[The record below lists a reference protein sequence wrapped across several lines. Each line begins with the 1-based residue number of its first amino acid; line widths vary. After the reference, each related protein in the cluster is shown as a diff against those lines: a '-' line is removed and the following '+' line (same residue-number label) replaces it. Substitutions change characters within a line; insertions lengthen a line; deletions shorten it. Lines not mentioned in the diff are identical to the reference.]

1 MQAFVIVSL
10 VVAILAVIFALQNN
24 TPTTLQFLSW
34 KFEGSLALVI
44 LLAVAAGALVSFFAA
59 LPSLLRLKWH
69 LRSHKR
75 RLAELEAAAE
85 KPKAVPGADAK
96 R

>member
-1 MQAFVIVSL
+1 VLAFVIVSL
-10 VVAILAVIFALQNN
+10 VVAVLAVIFALQNN
-24 TPTTLQFLSW
+24 TPTALHFLSW

-44 LLAVAAGALVSFFAA
+44 LLGVTAGAFMSFFAA
-59 LPSLLRLKWH
+59 LPALLRLKWH

-75 RLAELEAAAE
+75 RLAVLESAAGQPPAGARTGE
-85 KPKAVPGADAK
+85 K

>member
-10 VVAILAVIFALQNN
+10 VVAILTVIFALQNN